1 MPLPIVTIV
10 GRPNVGKST
19 LFNRLV
25 GERIA
30 IVSDIAGTTRDR
42 VSGDAR
48 WNDERFLLVDTAGIE
63 AEDEVDP
70 QSVTG
75 LGATETLL
83 SEVQA
88 QTSTALEDAD
98 VLIFMVD
105 ASQGVTPKDIEAAD
119 TVRRSGKPV
128 VLAANKADNF
138 EREMT
143 VSEFYELGLGDPI
156 SFSAYHDLNMS
167 VLMDAVLGPLD
178 TGDEDV
184 TDDSIRVSIVG
195 RPNVGKSAML
205 NAISGEERA
214 IVSSV
219 AGTTRDSV
227 DTGYVYKEHEITL
240 IDTAGLRRR
249 GKAGIGIEKYSVLR
263 TMRSI
268 ERSHVALL
276 LLDATEVV
284 TAQDTHVAGLMEDA
298 ARGAVIVVNKW
309 DLADEKQLEREKVE
323 RDIRGRLQFLEGAPI
338 VFTSAISRSGVNRML
353 DAVLRVYENWTRI
366 VDPGDLQRMLLDA
379 LAEHPIPTGGK
390 DDVRLKSIIQTKAA
404 PPSFVFKVNQPKKIH
419 FSYKRYLENRIRKEF
434 HFEGSPLRLHFRT
447 RV

>member
-1 MPLPIVTIV
+1 MPLPIITIV

-42 VSGDAR
+42 VSSDAR
-48 WNDERFLLVDTAGIE
+48 WHDERFILVDTAGIE
-63 AEDEVDP
+63 AQDEIEP
-70 QSVTG
+70 QSVSG

-88 QTSTALEDAD
+88 QTTTALEDAD
-98 VLIFMVD
+98 LLIFMVD

-119 TVRRSGKPV
+119 AVRRSGKPV
-128 VLAANKADNF
+128 ILAANKADNF
-138 EREMT
+138 QREMT

-156 SFSAYHDLNMS
+156 AFSAYHDINMS
-167 VLMDAVLGPLD
+167 GLMEAVLGPLD
-178 TGDEDV
+178 TGDEDTV
-184 TDDSIRVSIVG
+184 DDSIRVAIAG

-205 NAISGEERA
+205 NAITGETRA

-227 DTGYVYKEHEITL
+227 DSKFMFEEREITL

-263 TMRSI
+263 TVRSI
-268 ERSHVALL
+268 ERSHVTLL
-276 LLDATEVV
+276 LLDATEVI

-309 DLADEKQLEREKVE
+309 DLADEEELEREKVE
-323 RDIRGRLQFLEGAPI
+323 RDVRARLQFLEGAPI
-338 VFTSAISRSGVNRML
+338 VFTSALTRKGVNRML
-353 DAVLRVYENWTRI
+353 RSTLQVYENWTRE
-366 VDPGDLQRMLLDA
+366 VDQGDLQRMLLDA

-390 DDVRLKSIIQTKAA
+390 DDVRMKSVIQTKSA

-434 HFEGSPLRLHFRT
+434 NFEGSPLRLHFRT
-447 RV
+447 KV